1 MSSQIE
7 LITTFYTSFQKKDYQ
22 GMNGCY
28 SQDIIFNDPAFGI
41 LQGDEVR
48 AMWKMLC
55 TNAKDFSLT
64 FTNIQLL
71 DEEYATCNWTALY
84 SFSKTGRKIVNNVKA
99 HMRIENGLI
108 TEHTDQFNI
117 WTWSRQALGLPGII
131 LGWSNYLK
139 SKIQNNARKS
149 LGQFMDKEEGINN

>member
-1 MSSQIE
+1 MKNQSE
-7 LITTFYTSFQKKDYQ
+7 LITSFYTAFQKRDYQ
-22 GMNGCY
+22 AMNDCY
-28 SQDIIFNDPAFGI
+28 AQDIIFNDPAFGI

-55 TNAKDFSLT
+55 KNAKDFSLT
-64 FTNIQLL
+64 FSNIQLL

-84 SFSKTGRKIVNNVKA
+84 TFSKTGRKVVNHVKA

-117 WTWSRQALGLPGII
+117 WTWSRQALGLPAVI
-131 LGWSNYLK
+131 LGWSNFMK
-139 SKIQNNARKS
+139 SKIQRNARKS
-149 LGQFMDKEEGINN
+149 LGQFMDKEDGINH